1 MGQDL
6 LRVLRFTLS
15 VSVHQ
20 CTVST
25 SILNALLRER
35 ETVEAC
41 EIKEMLF
48 WLWQVWIQLQIEN
61 VAVFEVLI
69 LFFGF
74 FFLETHEHQGLL
86 TVHGVLNINI
96 N

>member
-25 SILNALLRER
+25 SILNALLWER

-41 EIKEMLF
+41 KLKKKKALLDM
-48 WLWQVWIQLQIEN
+48 
-61 VAVFEVLI
+61 A
-69 LFFGF
+69 
-74 FFLETHEHQGLL
+74 GLD
-86 TVHGVLNINI
+86 TTSN
-96 N
+96 